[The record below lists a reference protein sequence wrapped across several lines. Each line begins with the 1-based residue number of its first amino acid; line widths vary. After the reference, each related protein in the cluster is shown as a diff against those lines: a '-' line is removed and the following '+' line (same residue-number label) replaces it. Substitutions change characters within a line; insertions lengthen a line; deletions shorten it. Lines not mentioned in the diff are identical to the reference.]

1 MCELFLA
8 IREREGSAVRL
19 FWISQNIVE
28 RLTIMAPI
36 NVGLSVYFPHS

>member
-8 IREREGSAVRL
+8 IREREGSAVGL

-28 RLTIMAPI
+28 RLTIMTPI
-36 NVGLSVYFPHS
+36 NVGLAILSP